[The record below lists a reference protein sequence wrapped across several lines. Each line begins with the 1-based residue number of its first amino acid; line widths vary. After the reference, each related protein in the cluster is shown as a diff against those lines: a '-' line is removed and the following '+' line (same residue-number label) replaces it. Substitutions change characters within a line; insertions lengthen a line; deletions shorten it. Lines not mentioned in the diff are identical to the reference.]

1 MPPEKECGCEDEET
15 GHCPWAAK
23 GCDCS
28 ECEECKANQKSE
40 DCEACQGGEGVMPDD
55 SDSNSTMSRQLLFR
69 IFKLS
74 AMLHKLLENKGDV
87 EAWVLSKIT
96 NAHDQLDSVFG
107 YEDYNNAREQMSAM
121 GMGLEENNEEELFKA
136 ISNGGNQ
143 LLTRLKT
150 VLKKES
156 KETLEKVLLETI
168 ILLEGRKKK

>member
-74 AMLHKLLENKGDV
+74 AMLHNLLKNKGNV

-107 YEDYNNAREQMSAM
+107 YEDYESARQEMELM
-121 GMGLEENNEEELFKA
+121 GVEENNEEELFSA
-136 ISNGGNQ
+136 ISRGGDDLVKQ
-143 LLTRLKT
+143 LKT
-150 VLKKES
+150 VLRRES
-156 KETLEKVLLETI
+156 KEVLEKVLLETI
-168 ILLEGRKKK
+168 NILEAKNS